1 MSDENRTG
9 KNDGKDDEAVILAES
24 GGSLGDTGG
33 ATAAEPASD
42 GAAAEPA
49 SAGASAEPASA
60 GTAVERGENPAGE
73 QAGDE
78 KVGEDAVPAGDAV
91 PPADDTAPA
100 KKGVPPVVAG
110 VLVAVAVV
118 LAVVVG
124 WLAWGKIQDN
134 AAEAARTDAVKAA
147 EEQAVAVLAYSYD
160 QVDEQVAAAAEGLTG
175 DFREEYLNLMNN
187 VIAPGAKE
195 KSITVQAVVQAS
207 SIVSAEPDHAVAML
221 FVNTISTNSEN
232 PEAVSSGSR
241 VRVELEKEDGR
252 WLVSRL
258 GPI

>member
-1 MSDENRTG
+1 MSDENRTE
-9 KNDGKDDEAVILAES
+9 KVDSKDEAVILAKNSDSLQS
-24 GGSLGDTGG
+24 GGSSDASSEIGG
-33 ATAAEPASD
+33 TEQASADTAAENTETAVDEKPAD
-42 GAAAEPA
+42 EKPADEKAADAAAP
-49 SAGASAEPASA
+49 AGAPVPTA
-60 GTAVERGENPAGE
+60 GTR
-73 QAGDE
+73 
-78 KVGEDAVPAGDAV
+78 
-91 PPADDTAPA
+91 
-100 KKGVPPVVAG
+100 GVPQVLAG
-110 VLVAVAVV
+110 ALVAVAVV
-118 LAVVVG
+118 LAAVVG
-124 WLAWGKIQDN
+124 WLAYGKIQDN

-160 QVDEQVAAAAEGLTG
+160 KVDEQVAAAAEGLTG

-207 SIVSAEPDHAVAML
+207 SIVSAEPDHAVTML

-241 VRVELEKEDGR
+241 VRVELEKQDGR